1 MSSRVKLHWA
11 WSNLQYSSIS
21 YIFIT
26 NKILKIQGC
35 QKCGSIFWLLKF
47 LSNYRDSIKVRS
59 IFFIRINLAGSV
71 GNLQILIVYSD
82 KKACD
87 NKNLP
92 AAWRQV
98 YFQWESIMIL
108 IPTLAG
114 SDIAEAS
121 GLCEDHFVLIFCIMA
136 FFWIYELEWP

>member
-1 MSSRVKLHWA
+1 MLFL
-11 WSNLQYSSIS
+11 LQIR
-21 YIFIT
+21 F
-26 NKILKIQGC
+26 
-35 QKCGSIFWLLKF
+35 QKFKVGKTAAHFFWLLKF

-121 GLCEDHFVLIFCIMA
+121 DLCEDHFVLIFCIMT